1 MKKMICIS
9 LLPVLFLPG
18 ILKAQ
23 EDTVPDYMNAFK
35 WNTMAL
41 AFHNGSLIYE
51 RYLNGHWSVLAGAGY
66 KWSGSVPKVLGLGDL
81 VLSTSSNIIHGYSF
95 TPEVRYYFKSYECIP
110 PRSGLYAGFY
120 TRYTRLAGDLAL
132 HYWDGTEYIDLVM
145 GSSLRELGMGLQLG
159 YQLVI
164 KRRFLVDFM
173 FAGPRLS
180 TNKLHLEM
188 ESEYLEVIIP
198 VIEEELNRVLETL
211 GQDPVHINPSPETDV
226 SFGFKYFRYGIGIG
240 VLF

>member
-1 MKKMICIS
+1 MKKVIIIS
-9 LLPVLFLPG
+9 LLLALLLPG
-18 ILKAQ
+18 ILRAQ
-23 EDTVPDYMNAFK
+23 EDTVPDLKNAFK
-35 WNTMAL
+35 WNTMGMF
-41 AFHNGSLIYE
+41 FHNGSLIYE
-51 RYLNGHWSVLAGAGY
+51 RYLNGHWSVVAGAGY
-66 KWSGSVPKVLGLGDL
+66 KWSGSVPRVLGLGNL

-132 HYWDGTEYIDLVM
+132 HYWNGTEYIDLDM
-145 GSSLRELGMGLQLG
+145 GTSLRELGMGIQLG

-164 KRRFLVDFM
+164 RRRFLVDFM

-180 TNKLHLEM
+180 TNLMHLEM
-188 ESEYLEVIIP
+188 GSEYLEEIIP
-198 VIEEELNRVLETL
+198 VIEKELNERLEGM

-226 SFGFKYFRYGIGIG
+226 RFGFKYFRYGIGIG
-240 VLF
+240 ILF